1 MQMTPEKEETPS
13 SEKAGHPAEAKLE
26 KGKKAEDRIE
36 SDPVRPII
44 AAVLS
49 LVFAGLGH
57 FYLRKWGRGVSIF
70 FVAAFL
76 FKISGYAPRAMMLNV
91 ALFVFSAFDA
101 YSFGKRGFGIF

>member
-1 MQMTPEKEETPS
+1 MQVTPEKKETPPS
-13 SEKAGHPAEAKLE
+13 AEAKLE
-26 KGKKAEDRIE
+26 SGKSTEDRFE
-36 SDPVRPII
+36 PDPVRPII

-57 FYLRKWGRGVSIF
+57 LYLRKWGRGASIL

-76 FKISGYAPRAMMLNV
+76 FKISGYSPRAMMLNV